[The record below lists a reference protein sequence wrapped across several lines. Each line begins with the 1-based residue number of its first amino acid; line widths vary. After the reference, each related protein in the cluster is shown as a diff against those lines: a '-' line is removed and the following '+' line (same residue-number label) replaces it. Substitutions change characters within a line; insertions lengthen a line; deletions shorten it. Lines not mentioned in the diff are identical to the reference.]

1 MDNNRELEKA
11 MGKKA
16 HREFS
21 LLKPGNVPNTWAN
34 LDYFFSQFDGEPG
47 TSVEK
52 SGTNFVE
59 WIKIYYK

>member
-34 LDYFFSQFDGEPG
+34 
-47 TSVEK
+47 
-52 SGTNFVE
+52 FVE
-59 WIKIYYK
+59 WFKIYYK